1 MKYMS
6 GKEQGGSSS
15 TYESY
20 SESSDSE
27 DKNDIDDDDED
38 DDDSSD
44 DDDEEEDDDSSD
56 TSEDKTESTEE
67 ISLTSEEEKKSKD
80 VSMSAIPHSGP
91 DSSPPA
97 SSDSTDESSG
107 SKAISGSSSDVSYT
121 MSSDASVYSSSEEN
135 YEGSGSKSLEEG
147 SASNEKAKTKSEKK
161 AKIKAA
167 HKTKKGKRVK
177 LGKKSSK
184 NRINVNDNNLKLHP
198 LSDEKEHSLNKKTA
212 GDHSLRL
219 EMTTGNVLYMEKDE
233 HLKEK
238 SKQLSDR
245 EVHFQ
250 VTTERVLNLHNAAKK
265 EEPSRSAAGSNPSS
279 SRRKVSTNGGSL
291 ASKER
296 PAMELLK
303 VKPADPNRKS
313 DLEQELIKDYP
324 ENGTVE
330 ITNWAGTFAPI
341 HGEPYVA
348 PLHHQPDEFWDAI
361 YTSKDPDLPTPPG
374 ADVSEEA
381 TVKPLK
387 GPEIS
392 MRRLA
397 TMVNHPTDHLP
408 DPSHFGPNTHSDN
421 QPDHSNVED
430 TNKIEAKDKNKGTD
444 KTDKKKPKLTLKEKR
459 KKKKEKKE
467 NLRGASESAAI
478 VMAGTNNQNLQNQ
491 PSVVVRRTL
500 DAHKNLVHP
509 QLSVVSPHLPPNL
522 LSENQPS
529 QDHPEDNNKI
539 EAKEKNKAKKN
550 EKKKAKSTLKEKR
563 KKKKEKKDKLSG
575 ISDTVAIVAMA
586 GTNHDIP
593 QNHPSTAIHSN
604 VAVHDDGLI
613 HPLFPEISPHFP
625 GKEGPNIEPIS
636 ANLHAK
642 DKSDESLK
650 TPSEEER
657 ESGTTYRPEGNYEY
671 PSFRHPEFNPD
682 TAYDENG
689 IPIHESPGWTP
700 PPTLPGDNRFGKGRN
715 QAGAGMKHKATGPI
729 PVPQIAK
736 KIKPEPK
743 KLAVSVTNPKYS
755 LHPEDKMINNYHG
768 LQDHLALLE
777 HQKAVESHL
786 GLHLDPLHP
795 SGIGVDNINHR
806 IRKRKAAVSGSLES
820 LESISQVLDS
830 DELKVGSSIQN
841 LAAAKETA
849 YKLTETELQNKEDS
863 APLEALN
870 PALYAHRNMFE
881 AKKKPQKPEP
891 ELNLNELSL
900 DKLPINLKKL
910 ARNSAEVIAVIVS
923 KDGSI
928 PKCHISSRLKNREL
942 PQLPLSSPEMPEI
955 YNKKNKNEGRNPL
968 LYKHRNM
975 LTISDL
981 KDDGMRINSGDL
993 IKQML
998 QDKKDKR
1005 QNGQAVRLDD
1015 FVKGGHPSQ
1024 DIRFKGRGREN
1035 YNPLYLNERRLL
1047 YAKTNQFQPDSNETP
1062 HAKREVKE
1070 EAQNPALYAYK
1081 NVSIVLLTQL

>member
-1 MKYMS
+1 MYSLKMNPHDINAGHQPLTFVKHAHKRRVISKREAKKPKNTKRRVKFNKKEFEKKLQQQEKEEKESGVAKDESTVDTSEVLSSSNSLIPES
-6 GKEQGGSSS
+6 GKERGGSSS

-212 GDHSLRL
+212 EDHSLRL

-265 EEPSRSAAGSNPSS
+265 EEPYRSAAGSNPSS

-397 TMVNHPTDHLP
+397 TML
-408 DPSHFGPNTHSDN
+408 G
-421 QPDHSNVED
+421 
-430 TNKIEAKDKNKGTD
+430 
-444 KTDKKKPKLTLKEKR
+444 
-459 KKKKEKKE
+459 
-467 NLRGASESAAI
+467 
-478 VMAGTNNQNLQNQ
+478 
-491 PSVVVRRTL
+491 
-500 DAHKNLVHP
+500 
-509 QLSVVSPHLPPNL
+509 SVVSIFSSFLLP
-522 LSENQPS
+522 
-529 QDHPEDNNKI
+529 
-539 EAKEKNKAKKN
+539 AF
-550 EKKKAKSTLKEKR
+550 LKF
-563 KKKKEKKDKLSG
+563 
-575 ISDTVAIVAMA
+575 
-586 GTNHDIP
+586 P
-593 QNHPSTAIHSN
+593 QR
-604 VAVHDDGLI
+604 VVQ
-613 HPLFPEISPHFP
+613 
-625 GKEGPNIEPIS
+625 
-636 ANLHAK
+636 
-642 DKSDESLK
+642 
-650 TPSEEER
+650 
-657 ESGTTYRPEGNYEY
+657 
-671 PSFRHPEFNPD
+671 
-682 TAYDENG
+682 
-689 IPIHESPGWTP
+689 
-700 PPTLPGDNRFGKGRN
+700 NRIGRN
-715 QAGAGMKHKATGPI
+715 
-729 PVPQIAK
+729 
-736 KIKPEPK
+736 
-743 KLAVSVTNPKYS
+743 
-755 LHPEDKMINNYHG
+755 
-768 LQDHLALLE
+768 
-777 HQKAVESHL
+777 
-786 GLHLDPLHP
+786 
-795 SGIGVDNINHR
+795 
-806 IRKRKAAVSGSLES
+806 
-820 LESISQVLDS
+820 
-830 DELKVGSSIQN
+830 
-841 LAAAKETA
+841 
-849 YKLTETELQNKEDS
+849 
-863 APLEALN
+863 
-870 PALYAHRNMFE
+870 
-881 AKKKPQKPEP
+881 
-891 ELNLNELSL
+891 
-900 DKLPINLKKL
+900 
-910 ARNSAEVIAVIVS
+910 
-923 KDGSI
+923 
-928 PKCHISSRLKNREL
+928 SRT
-942 PQLPLSSPEMPEI
+942 
-955 YNKKNKNEGRNPL
+955 
-968 LYKHRNM
+968 H
-975 LTISDL
+975 
-981 KDDGMRINSGDL
+981 
-993 IKQML
+993 
-998 QDKKDKR
+998 
-1005 QNGQAVRLDD
+1005 
-1015 FVKGGHPSQ
+1015 
-1024 DIRFKGRGREN
+1024 
-1035 YNPLYLNERRLL
+1035 
-1047 YAKTNQFQPDSNETP
+1047 
-1062 HAKREVKE
+1062 
-1070 EAQNPALYAYK
+1070 
-1081 NVSIVLLTQL
+1081 